1 MLFQTR
7 TLPLMSL
14 PRSSLA
20 VLAAMISLYPLPVW
34 ADSVSDQIQRFMDN
48 GSVSGAVTLV
58 ATKSGIAHW
67 EAVGKSDLATVRD
80 MQKDDLFA
88 RAVGGGG
95 QRQGLCDVYSGK
107 RVRPAA
113 DALLRS

>member
-1 MLFQTR
+1 
-7 TLPLMSL
+7 MSL

-34 ADSVSDQIQRFMDN
+34 ADSVSDQIQRFVDN
-48 GSVSGAVTLV
+48 GTVSGAVTLV

-80 MQKDDLFA
+80 MQKDGLFA